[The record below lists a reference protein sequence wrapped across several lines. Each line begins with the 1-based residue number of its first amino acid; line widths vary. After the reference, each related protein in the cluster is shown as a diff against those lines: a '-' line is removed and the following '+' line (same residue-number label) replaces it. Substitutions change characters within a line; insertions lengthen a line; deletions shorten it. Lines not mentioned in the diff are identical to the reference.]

1 MIYGAGFSTK
11 SQGKIHGLVLMMI
24 ASKIIELIIDE
35 TKIGTQ
41 YIEKSD
47 IMTRLGVTTVQTK
60 NANDVD
66 DYDSHNG
73 EYNEFT
79 LSQDSTWQSFS
90 IK

>member
-11 SQGKIHGLVLMMI
+11 SQGKIHGLVLMLI
-24 ASKIIELIIDE
+24 SSNVIELTIDE
-35 TKIGTQ
+35 SKIGTQ

-47 IMTRLGVTTVQTK
+47 IMTRLGITTVLTK
-60 NANDVD
+60 NSNDMD
-66 DYDSHNG
+66 DYDSDDG